1 MIQVIS
7 RMVFRVHETSEDWPL
22 CRIQNTIIH
31 FVSAKALLLWISWW
45 FNVVQVEILD
55 KKDLDC
61 KLQKQNCW
69 NLPSACSLVCFIGS
83 YWNAASFNTPS
94 SYLHFSTFQGETSAD
109 ISFYFKTSAP
119 YGVFLEN
126 LGNTDFIRLELKC
139 KMLFLPLFLS
149 LALCLSV
156 LLLVWVPWFCT
167 YICEVKSLKRGSAEQ
182 ALPVPP
188 GSVHE
193 ACPPSLYLLVDFSVW
208 LLCLSLFAALITI
221 HSFASNVLLIVLC
234 WV

>member
-1 MIQVIS
+1 M
-7 RMVFRVHETSEDWPL
+7 
-22 CRIQNTIIH
+22 
-31 FVSAKALLLWISWW
+31 SAKALLLWISWW

-55 KKDLDC
+55 KKDFDC

-139 KMLFLPLFLS
+139 RSLVHVVFVSPSFLS
-149 LALCLSV
+149 LSLCLSV
-156 LLLVWVPWFCT
+156 PLLIWIPWLCTHTHLWSVKFEKKCWAGTSCTTRISAWSLSSFIISAGGLQCLAIVFKSICSTDYYT
-167 YICEVKSLKRGSAEQ
+167 YIRLKCSSDCSL
-182 ALPVPP
+182 
-188 GSVHE
+188 
-193 ACPPSLYLLVDFSVW
+193 
-208 LLCLSLFAALITI
+208 LSINGGLRRRKQLK
-221 HSFASNVLLIVLC
+221 
-234 WV
+234 

>member
-1 MIQVIS
+1 MFFDDTGHFSNSFLSTWDLWRLDTV
-7 RMVFRVHETSEDWPL
+7 
-22 CRIQNTIIH
+22 QNTESGNAISH

-45 FNVVQVEILD
+45 FNAVQVQILD

-61 KLQKQNCW
+61 RLQKQNCW
-69 NLPSACSLVCFIGS
+69 NLHSACSLVCFTGS

-139 KMLFLPLFLS
+139 KSLAHVIFVSSCFFLS
-149 LALCLSV
+149 LSQCLSV
-156 LLLVWVPWFCT
+156 LLLAESLGCALTAVKCEILPWIICSLVDLCSEWVPSDW
-167 YICEVKSLKRGSAEQ
+167 ESKQ
-182 ALPVPP
+182 
-188 GSVHE
+188 
-193 ACPPSLYLLVDFSVW
+193 
-208 LLCLSLFAALITI
+208 LIKT
-221 HSFASNVLLIVLC
+221 SQ
-234 WV
+234 